1 VTGELFVVA
10 TPIGNLGDI
19 SLRALEVLSSVDA
32 ILAEDTRHSR
42 RLLDHHGITTPL
54 WSLHEH
60 NEKAKTASLI
70 DDLSSGKKLA
80 LISDAGT
87 PLISD
92 PGFCLVREARD
103 AGIAVMPLPGPCAF
117 VAALSVAGL
126 ASDAFSFFGFL
137 PPKQQARINALKR
150 LADRTETLIFYEAPH
165 RVLATLA
172 DMQTVFGDDRLA
184 VMARELSK
192 SYETV
197 KKASLLDLVTW
208 VESDPNQQKG
218 EIVLL
223 IEGKRQQT
231 DADFSQALSLYDK
244 LKADLPMKRAVK
256 LASEVTG
263 VSKNQLY
270 QMVISAK

>member
-1 VTGELFVVA
+1 MTGELFVVA